1 MTVLTKG
8 VATVRIDVTCT
19 VLAMLLTALTPSAWA
34 VGGNGEDPAQAEY
47 RFTFA
52 PSYIGLNLSLAPS
65 PGKLD
70 LQPDLEPDVFDLPTM
85 LAPRLMLGKLLF
97 WGHADLYVSLAPFWL
112 RTREPRGFTTRFSLA
127 MESGLKIYPWAL
139 SPGTI
144 RPYAGVGWSLN
155 TYSQDDGPLV
165 TIHQVPVMIGAAWR
179 TRLGIFEVGASL
191 HIFGARDY
199 PLDRTP
205 DRTARL
211 VPEVLDVWLGYRWV
225 FDATSR
231 FIEEAQSGR
240 LAQRYRDFSRD
251 GKLSGWEL
259 AIGPSVGFPL
269 TGSQFEG
276 DGAFLNN
283 LRRPTPGPDVSVG
296 YYLHS
301 IDAVIR
307 ANYRF
312 FYTQDK
318 GYGRTHTYVRH
329 SASLDV
335 FKYVVDY
342 QGFLPFVGGGIS
354 LEGLN
359 YAVDD
364 AISEQRQ
371 DEGDLKPSLSLV
383 VGWDFRPFETTAWA
397 LRSNVRYTP
406 GLEIRTGNER
416 VAFDHFEINFLQ
428 LVIYPERL
436 F

>member
-211 VPEVLDVWLGYRWV
+211 VPEVLDVWLG
-225 FDATSR
+225 
-231 FIEEAQSGR
+231 
-240 LAQRYRDFSRD
+240 
-251 GKLSGWEL
+251 
-259 AIGPSVGFPL
+259 
-269 TGSQFEG
+269 
-276 DGAFLNN
+276 
-283 LRRPTPGPDVSVG
+283 
-296 YYLHS
+296 
-301 IDAVIR
+301 
-307 ANYRF
+307 
-312 FYTQDK
+312 
-318 GYGRTHTYVRH
+318 
-329 SASLDV
+329 
-335 FKYVVDY
+335 
-342 QGFLPFVGGGIS
+342 
-354 LEGLN
+354 
-359 YAVDD
+359 
-364 AISEQRQ
+364 
-371 DEGDLKPSLSLV
+371 
-383 VGWDFRPFETTAWA
+383 
-397 LRSNVRYTP
+397 
-406 GLEIRTGNER
+406 
-416 VAFDHFEINFLQ
+416 
-428 LVIYPERL
+428 
-436 F
+436 